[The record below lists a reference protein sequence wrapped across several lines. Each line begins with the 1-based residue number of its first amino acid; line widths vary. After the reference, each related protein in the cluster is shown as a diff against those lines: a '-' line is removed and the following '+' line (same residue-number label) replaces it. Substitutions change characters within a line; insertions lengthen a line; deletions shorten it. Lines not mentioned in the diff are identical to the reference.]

1 MSYADIVAT
10 LSFII
15 ACAAFLLPYWS
26 EHKLKQKEKRKEF
39 LEIFTK
45 NKWTNEGDITATPK
59 AYYDLEIYKAG
70 GLSNVYGCFHINN
83 EEKHYEFNGEIDADG
98 VLHTTLRIPIGKL
111 GANIAKVRFIY
122 SENDGE
128 LTYKFDG
135 FVDNK
140 DMADEHAT
148 LDAEQILWK
157 LETYE

>member
-10 LSFII
+10 FSFII
-15 ACAAFLLPYWS
+15 ACAAFFLPYWRDY
-26 EHKLKQKEKRKEF
+26 KAKKKERRKDF

-70 GLSNVYGCFHINN
+70 GLSNVYGIFHVNYD
-83 EEKHYEFNGEIDADG
+83 EQHYEFNGEIDAHG
-98 VLHTTLRIPIGKL
+98 VLHTTLRIPIGKV

-122 SENDGE
+122 LEDDGQIR
-128 LTYKFDG
+128 YKFDG

-140 DMADEHAT
+140 DLAHAHDV
-148 LDAEQILWK
+148 LDAQELLWK